1 MKILHAILSLGF
13 YGSER
18 YCIELAAAQA
28 RARHD
33 VAVLIRDANS
43 DCAREFRRELSTL
56 APAHR
61 AKIWLSVMPAWLP
74 RWLHRA
80 FAAIVLTRFKPD
92 IVHSHLNSAARRVG
106 EVAQRLGIRHVT
118 TLHIKYD
125 QLEHEACDGLIAISN
140 WQIKSMPQHVQDKA
154 TVIRPWLPRT
164 VEKALANTT
173 QGDAAELRS
182 EWKVDDSTY
191 VFGSVGRL
199 QQEKGMD
206 ILLHAFRM
214 AFPNQSEPVALV
226 IVGDGPERHLLE
238 ELTMNDGRIRF
249 LGARSDVARV
259 YRAIDA
265 FVSASRFEP
274 FGIAIMEA
282 MAEGLPLVLTAT
294 DGPRGFV
301 PELYALWA
309 EPADVM
315 SLAQQLKSAL
325 ALGRRRCEYDL
336 TPLHQDNATALTE
349 DFYRKILRAKA
360 TKRGTT

>member
-18 YCIELAAAQA
+18 YCIELAVAQA

-33 VAVLIRDANS
+33 VVVLILDASS
-43 DCAREFRRELSTL
+43 DCAREFRREMSALD
-56 APAHR
+56 AAHR
-61 AKIWLSVMPAWLP
+61 AKICLSVIPAWLP

-106 EVAQRLGIRHVT
+106 AVAKRLGIRHVT

-125 QLEHEACDGLIAISN
+125 RLEHEACDGLIAISN
-140 WQIKSMPQHVQDKA
+140 WQIKSMPQHVRDRA
-154 TVIRPWLPRT
+154 TVIGPWLPRS

-173 QGDAAELRS
+173 PEDAAELRS

-206 ILLHAFRM
+206 ILLHAFHE
-214 AFPNQSEPVALV
+214 AFPNESEPVALI
-226 IVGDGPERHLLE
+226 IVGDGSERHGLE
-238 ELTMNDGRIRF
+238 ALRMDDSRIIF
-249 LGARSDVARV
+249 LGARSNVAPI

-265 FVSASRFEP
+265 FVSAARFEP

-282 MAEGLPLVLTAT
+282 MAAGLPLVLTDT
-294 DGPRGFV
+294 DGPRGFL
-301 PELYALWA
+301 PEQHALWA
-309 EPADVM
+309 EPGNAI
-315 SLAQQLKSAL
+315 SLAQQLKRAP
-325 ALGRRRCEYDL
+325 APGRRRCKYDL
-336 TPLHQDNATALTE
+336 TPLYQDHATALTE
-349 DFYRKILRAKA
+349 DFYRKILRAK
-360 TKRGTT
+360 TTTRGAM